1 MTRMARMPVEERRQ
15 QLVDAAIRVMTR
27 DGVTSAT
34 TRAISSE
41 AGLSLSVFHYCF
53 NSKQDLLEAVIQTIV
68 SHTVT
73 PAKASIEPGANLEA
87 TIRGALG
94 AYWTHVQANPEEHLL
109 TYEVTQYC
117 LRQPD
122 FVHVARAQY
131 EHYSAAYVEVF
142 EQMHDLLGVESAWPL
157 PVLANYLSSVI
168 DGLTLNW
175 LAQRDGAHAEEVL
188 DAIAEHVASLL
199 QGTGN

>member
-1 MTRMARMPVEERRQ
+1 MPRLPVEERRQ

-27 DGVTSAT
+27 DGVSKAT

-41 AGLSLSVFHYCF
+41 AEVSLSVFHYCF
-53 NSKQDLLEAVIQTIV
+53 ESKQELLEAVIQTIV
-68 SHTVT
+68 RHTVT
-73 PAKASIEPGANLEA
+73 PAKASIEPGADLRA

-94 AYWTHVQANPEEHLL
+94 AYWSHVLANPEEHLL

-117 LRQPD
+117 LRHPD
-122 FVHVARAQY
+122 FVEVARAQY
-131 EHYSAAYVEVF
+131 EHYTSAYVEVF
-142 EQMHDLLGVESAWPL
+142 EQMHELLGVDSAWPL
-157 PVLANYLSSVI
+157 PVLANYLASVI

-188 DAIAEHVASLL
+188 DAIAEQFAGLL
-199 QGTGN
+199 QP